1 MLTEQSQLVAQVFC
15 EVMEKLAFMF
25 GEPADKQRSAP
36 PESAYIQT
44 KMTYTGQTSGMLAL
58 TVPASLCPQIAANV
72 LGIDPDDDRAVASS
86 LDALKEVL
94 NVTCGH
100 VLTALAGETPVFD
113 LSVPGTSTLDAGQW
127 TDLLERPDTVALSVD
142 DNVVLLQFAHGR
154 QA

>member
-25 GEPADKQRSAP
+25 GELADEQRP
-36 PESAYIQT
+36 VPLESTYIQT
-44 KMTYTGQTSGMLAL
+44 TMTYSGQISGMLAL
-58 TVPASLCPQIAANV
+58 TVPGSLCPQIAANV
-72 LGIDPDDDRAVASS
+72 LGVDPEDERAVAGS

-100 VLTALAGETPVFD
+100 VLTAIAGETPVFD
-113 LSVPGTSTLDAGQW
+113 LSVPETSVLDANQW
-127 TDLLERPDTVALSVD
+127 TDLLERPDTVALTKDES
-142 DNVVLLQFAHGR
+142 VVLLGFAQGP

>member
-25 GEPADKQRSAP
+25 GEPADKQRSVP
-36 PESAYIQT
+36 PESTYIQT
-44 KMTYTGQTSGMLAL
+44 TMTYTGPVSGMLAL
-58 TVPASLCPQIAANV
+58 TVPASLCPHIAANV
-72 LGIDPDDDRAVASS
+72 LGVDPEDDRAVGGS

-100 VLTALAGETPVFD
+100 VLTAIAGETPVFD
-113 LSVPGTSTLDAGQW
+113 LSVPQTATLGAGGW
-127 TDLLERPDTVALSVD
+127 TDLLERPDTVALTVD
-142 DNVVLLQFAHGR
+142 DSVVLLEFAQGR